1 MNKIIGII
9 LLILSIVSLHFF
21 FMVAWG
27 VSESSIYGIGALIQY
42 SWIIYFA
49 AIIAILSML
58 FALLARKKGYKYKK
72 NVIVSSIII
81 PISLIFG
88 SYRFLFAD
96 EYDYTNQIIINVNQ
110 KTGLSIPDNDKVV
123 TEIRKEYLLG
133 NGQIV
138 TDKKAFENTLNTD
151 WNTSL
156 SASINNVL
164 PHEVSVQ
171 MTLFDHYLF
180 YDCVSNA
187 FNEISIQEEGH
198 SSVFI
203 AYNTSNG
210 KLMLLDNYIYRT

>member
-187 FNEISIQEEGH
+187 FTEISIQEEGH

-210 KLMLLDNYIYRT
+210 KLMLLDNYIYRA

>member
-110 KTGLSIPDNDKVV
+110 KTGLSIPDNDKVI

-138 TDKKAFENTLNTD
+138 TDKPK
-151 WNTSL
+151 
-156 SASINNVL
+156 
-164 PHEVSVQ
+164 
-171 MTLFDHYLF
+171 LFTIYTTITFLGA
-180 YDCVSNA
+180 N
-187 FNEISIQEEGH
+187 
-198 SSVFI
+198 SSQ
-203 AYNTSNG
+203 
-210 KLMLLDNYIYRT
+210 

>member
-171 MTLFDHYLF
+171 MTLFDHYCELARF
-180 YDCVSNA
+180 PY
-187 FNEISIQEEGH
+187 
-198 SSVFI
+198 
-203 AYNTSNG
+203 AYFLK
-210 KLMLLDNYIYRT
+210 KL